1 MAQQLG
7 VVIASREL
15 RRSGRTGQPV
25 VVLFGKPR
33 RDSRKDWA
41 CPFQIKGL
49 GDSEV
54 YKAFGVDAVSAL
66 TNALEGVRVALEKSG
81 ERLSWIGGEKG
92 DSGFPRFVPMFFG
105 LEFAE
110 RLGKMID
117 EQLEHLARSAIG
129 GHKRRKR
136 GG

>member
-1 MAQQLG
+1 MPAAPCAACAAALPW
-7 VVIASREL
+7 SSP
-15 RRSGRTGQPV
+15 SGRRPIS
-25 VVLFGKPR
+25 FPCKYIMR
-33 RDSRKDWA
+33 NS
-41 CPFQIKGL
+41 I
-49 GDSEV
+49 
-54 YKAFGVDAVSAL
+54 
-66 TNALEGVRVALEKSG
+66 EGVRVALEKSG

-92 DSGFPRFVPMFFG
+92 DSGVPRFVPMFFG

-117 EQLEHLARSAIG
+117 EQIEHLARSAIG